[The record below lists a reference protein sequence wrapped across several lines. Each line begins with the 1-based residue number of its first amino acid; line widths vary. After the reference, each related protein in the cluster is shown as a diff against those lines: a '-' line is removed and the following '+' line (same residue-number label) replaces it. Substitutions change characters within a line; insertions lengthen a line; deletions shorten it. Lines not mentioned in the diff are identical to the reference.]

1 MGRHIYVQSLSL
13 FSMML
18 ISRLQTLYG
27 QKSVFSL
34 HYTHR
39 DFEKYPQTQGHQV
52 FKKVSNELYVN
63 IAAIV
68 D

>member
-1 MGRHIYVQSLSL
+1 
-13 FSMML
+13 ML
-18 ISRLQTLYG
+18 RSRKQTPLG
-27 QKSVFSL
+27 WKIKFRLRQTS
-34 HYTHR
+34 R
-39 DFEKYPQTQGHQV
+39 DFEKYPQTQGQQV